1 MKNESTELSDLL
13 KEALDLWVD
22 FSGVDPEAKSW
33 EITMSDSWDDFDF
46 RRSYEQLQKSLKS
59 DPTGVTA
66 CMLLRAYLENYQKCT
81 SIPLTDILEEPE
93 EYIENLRKFKRLK
106 EIVENSIVAETVDDF
121 KDFIVKAAKHY
132 EYDETKVSKLFDNR
146 EHIGMS
152 RFYALEAAKKLTE
165 YQFSR
170 GKHDKKIPMI
180 YKGILKFPSIQMAIN
195 FLASHE
201 ESLIA
206 LALIRDEY
214 NDFYSHFAFLIKN
227 GENTFLL
234 SDDEKWVH
242 PMQKKMS
249 RRPDRHLDRKEFVDY
264 LPYQL
269 MDKFDN
275 EKVDP
280 DQSKATLL
288 SPIKDLP
295 VYQIVWLTV
304 LFEKLR
310 QNFWDKRHNLKQLS
324 HFMGTVSDGYSSVK
338 QLNDAKRD
346 ASNFPVHIPAT
357 KLPKVTNK
365 EVTTESMINDWDH
378 EPTRQNEW
386 LEKRYEKLI
395 PDFAINPDLGLLD
408 EKELKLLEDGKDESN
423 HKWFG
428 KEKPKPLIKRA
439 IQGPVNKEALK
450 HCSDLKVMPE
460 TNFGT
465 MESLQKTQRWHSRYN
480 KATLIKYYAQKEY
493 EDRHEEV
500 IKWLKNQAQ
509 SQKDRLIKIAITG
522 EFKSQGLKS
531 VGFGTKY
538 SDESK
543 NFLSLNRGEG
553 PISSSWGH
561 YWAILGEVDYHKSK
575 YYCPITGA
583 VATLFAVF
591 EPKTAIAL
599 ADVLGCKV
607 KDLPDVM
614 RNWWKGNAYYGNSI
628 LDNVDPMEWVVDDP
642 WSDKITFAV
651 IIPFSKRAFKQL
663 RKEAGL
669 EPLNFDDLPE
679 KRYGRR

>member
-1 MKNESTELSDLL
+1 MNNESIELSNLL

-22 FSGVDPEAKSW
+22 FAGVDPEAKSW
-33 EITMSDSWDDFDF
+33 KITMSDSWGDMDF

-59 DPTGVTA
+59 DYTGVTA

-81 SIPLTDILEEPE
+81 FISLTDVLEEPKD
-93 EYIENLRKFKRLK
+93 YIENLRKFKRLK
-106 EIVENSIVAETVDDF
+106 EIIENSIIAETVDDF

-132 EYDETKVSKLFDNR
+132 EYDETKASEIFDNR

-170 GKHDKKIPMI
+170 GKHDEKIPMI

-206 LALIRDEY
+206 LALIRDEL

-227 GENTFLL
+227 GKNTFLL
-234 SDDEKWVH
+234 SDDENWVH
-242 PMQKKMS
+242 PMQKNMS
-249 RRPDRHLDRKEFVDY
+249 RRPDRHLERKEFSNY

-269 MDKFDN
+269 IDKFDD

-310 QNFWDKRHNLKQLS
+310 QIFWDKKRNLKQLS
-324 HFMGTVSDGYSSVK
+324 HFMGTVSAGYSSVK

-346 ASNFPVHIPAT
+346 ISNLPVHIPAI
-357 KLPKVTNK
+357 KLSKVMNK
-365 EVTTESMINDWDH
+365 EITTESMINDWDI

-386 LEKRYEKLI
+386 LEKRYEKQI
-395 PDFAINPDLGLLD
+395 PDFAINPDLGLLN
-408 EKELKLLEDGKDESN
+408 EKELKLLEDGKDKSN
-423 HKWFG
+423 YGWFR
-428 KEKPKPLIKRA
+428 KEKPKPLITKA
-439 IQGPVNKEALK
+439 LQGIVNKEALSY
-450 HCSDLKVMPE
+450 CSDLKVMPD

-465 MESLQKTQRWHSRYN
+465 MESLQKTQRWYSRYN
-480 KATLIKYYAQKEY
+480 KANLIKYYAQKEY
-493 EDRHEEV
+493 EERHEEV
-500 IKWLKNQAQ
+500 LEWLKKQAQ
-509 SQKDRLIKIAITG
+509 SQKDRLIKIAVTG

-531 VGFGTKY
+531 VSFGTEY
-538 SDESK
+538 SDEPK
-543 NFLSLNRGEG
+543 NLLRLNRGEG
-553 PISSSWGH
+553 PISSSWFKKQI
-561 YWAILGEVDYHKSK
+561 ILGKADYHKSK

-628 LDNVDPMEWVVDDP
+628 LDNVDPMEWVVNDP
-642 WSDKITFAV
+642 WSREIEFAV

-679 KRYGRR
+679 KRYGKG